1 MPDIL
6 KNPGAI
12 NKNFITNIPKT
23 SISQESLCNFNNNSF
38 QSEPFNFKLVT
49 QSDVLLSLKK
59 IKSNATGI
67 DNISAKMLKMC
78 VPYCLSPLVNIINFS
93 LEMGVVPD
101 LWKRALITPIPKKTN
116 PTINDL
122 RPISILPAS
131 SKILEKLVKIQI
143 VEYLEENNILPKFQ
157 SGFRQGYSCSTALLK
172 ITSDITKI
180 IDQGGCCP
188 TVLIDMSKAFDSI
201 NINLLPAKL
210 KFYNIEY
217 NNFFKS
223 YLTGRNQAV
232 RLRDN
237 LGNILMS
244 DFQPVEMGV
253 PQGSILGPLLFS
265 VFTADVI
272 SVVENSSYH
281 MYADDVQ
288 IYLPSSGVDL
298 VRTVDKINHD
308 LKNLSQWAEQN
319 SLLINPQKRRQ
330 FYFLKNVLI
339 PPILIS
345 I

>member
-131 SKILEKLVKIQI
+131 SKILEKLVKNQI
-143 VEYLEENNILPKFQ
+143 VEY
-157 SGFRQGYSCSTALLK
+157 
-172 ITSDITKI
+172 
-180 IDQGGCCP
+180 
-188 TVLIDMSKAFDSI
+188 
-201 NINLLPAKL
+201 
-210 KFYNIEY
+210 
-217 NNFFKS
+217 
-223 YLTGRNQAV
+223 
-232 RLRDN
+232 
-237 LGNILMS
+237 
-244 DFQPVEMGV
+244 
-253 PQGSILGPLLFS
+253 
-265 VFTADVI
+265 
-272 SVVENSSYH
+272 
-281 MYADDVQ
+281 
-288 IYLPSSGVDL
+288 
-298 VRTVDKINHD
+298 
-308 LKNLSQWAEQN
+308 
-319 SLLINPQKRRQ
+319 QKR
-330 FYFLKNVLI
+330 K
-339 PPILIS
+339 
-345 I
+345 